1 GAWMEFE
8 TDARD
13 VVHVRIDR
21 TRKMPITVL
30 LRALGVNTDQEMM
43 DLFGDNE
50 YLRNTLEKDNVE
62 TAEKALL
69 EIYERLRPGEP
80 PTVENAKSLLETRFF
95 DPKRYDLAF
104 VGGYKMNKKLD
115 IKNRLLNQT
124 LAETVVDGETGEV
137 LAQKG
142 DRIDRQLLNTLTP
155 LLEREVDKL
164 SEKTFE
170 ITEGIREEDV
180 VVQSIQIM
188 DPTDQEGERE
198 LTVL

>member
-1 GAWMEFE
+1 
-8 TDARD
+8 
-13 VVHVRIDR
+13 
-21 TRKMPITVL
+21 
-30 LRALGVNTDQEMM
+30 
-43 DLFGDNE
+43 
-50 YLRNTLEKDNVE
+50 EKDNTE
-62 TAEKALL
+62 TSEKALL

-80 PTVENAKSLLETRFF
+80 PTVENARSLLETRFF

-104 VGGYKMNKKLD
+104 VGRYKMNKKLD

-155 LLEREVDKL
+155 LLDREVDKL

-180 VVQSIQIM
+180 VVQSIQVM
-188 DPTDQEGERE
+188 DPPDPEGERE
-198 LTVL
+198 LT